1 MKKAIIFVILVLVLA
16 GAGYWAY
23 YNYIKL
29 SPSVWIPVEINSASL
44 PSVLEQFR
52 LVDDLPEDS
61 RIEINVG
68 SNSYIVEKGNVEVQD
83 GESNSGEVDAKV
95 SLPEKYFEVFGEKGW
110 CEGLKEANANGD
122 LGVEIKEGK
131 KKDLLWKYKSLVKYK
146 SCLG

>member
-1 MKKAIIFVILVLVLA
+1 MKKAIIFVIVLLVLA
-16 GAGYWAY
+16 GLGYWAY
-23 YNYIKL
+23 YNYVKL
-29 SPSVWIPVEINSASL
+29 SSSVWIPVEINSASL

-68 SNSYIVEKGNVEVQD
+68 DNSYIVEKGNVEVQD

-95 SLPEKYFEVFGEKGW
+95 SLPEKYFKVFGEKGW
-110 CEGLKEANANGD
+110 CDGLKEANANGD
-122 LGVEIKEGK
+122 LNVEIEEGK